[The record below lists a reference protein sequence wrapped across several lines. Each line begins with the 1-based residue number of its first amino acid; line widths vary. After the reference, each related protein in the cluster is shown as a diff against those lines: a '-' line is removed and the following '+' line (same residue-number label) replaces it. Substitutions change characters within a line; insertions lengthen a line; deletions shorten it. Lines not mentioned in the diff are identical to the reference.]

1 MPKLFH
7 RRNRYLIAALVAL
20 TSLGGYGAAASG
32 RAQLL
37 SGDALKSLIPGAI
50 LQHDTPIGTVVP
62 VSYGKDG
69 TLAGR
74 AGAVAFFLGSA
85 TDRGRWW
92 VAGSKLCHKWTVWF
106 EAKRHCIVLRRSG
119 RKIVWDDGKGE
130 TGTATLIAYRPAKRT
145 RVASSKSARIAAA
158 RVVRK
163 PAVKRRPIRT
173 VRASTRP
180 IAPKRGTAK
189 PRATMPKARK
199 VIVRT
204 PRVPPVRAVVKTTR
218 RQLLG
223 PTYRVVGMRGDDV
236 LNVRSAPTAEAPVVT
251 TLPQGAGRIQ
261 IVGACSGYWCPIK
274 YARHTG
280 WVNRAFLGSNR
291 LARDASRSP
300 TYRVVRVRGDDVLN
314 IRRAPL
320 ATAPVVAFIPAA
332 AGDVR
337 VTHGCIEDWCRIV
350 YLGRVGWV
358 ARAYLTPDRRSLAR
372 LR

>member
-7 RRNRYLIAALVAL
+7 RQNRYLIAALVAL
-20 TSLGGYGAAASG
+20 ASLGGHGASASG

-37 SGDALKSLIPGAI
+37 SGDALKTLIPGSI
-50 LQHDTPIGTVVP
+50 LQHDTPLGTVVP

-92 VAGSKLCHKWTVWF
+92 VAGAKLCHKWNIWF
-106 EAKRHCIVLRRSG
+106 EAKRHCIALRRRG
-119 RKIVWDDGKGE
+119 AKIVWDDGKGE
-130 TGTATLIAYRPAKRT
+130 TGTATLVTYRPATPARL
-145 RVASSKSARIAAA
+145 ASPKSAHVIAAPVA
-158 RVVRK
+158 RKRPVVRK
-163 PAVKRRPIRT
+163 PIRT

-180 IAPKRGTAK
+180 IAPKVMA
-189 PRATMPKARK
+189 
-199 VIVRT
+199 RT
-204 PRVPPVRAVVKTTR
+204 PRVPPVRSVVKTTR
-218 RQLLG
+218 RHLRA
-223 PTYRVVGMRGDDV
+223 PAYRVVGMRADDV
-236 LNVRSAPTAEAPVVT
+236 LNMRAAPTVEAHVVT
-251 TLPQGAGRIQ
+251 TIPAGARRIQ

-274 YARHTG
+274 YARRTG
-280 WVNRAFLGSNR
+280 WVNRAFLGADR
-291 LARDASRSP
+291 LARDTSRSP

-314 IRRAPL
+314 IRRAPM
-320 ATAPVVAFIPAA
+320 ATAAVVAVIPAA

-337 VTHGCIEDWCRIV
+337 TTHGCVEDWCRIV

-358 ARAYLTPDRRSLAR
+358 ARAYLAPDRRSIAR